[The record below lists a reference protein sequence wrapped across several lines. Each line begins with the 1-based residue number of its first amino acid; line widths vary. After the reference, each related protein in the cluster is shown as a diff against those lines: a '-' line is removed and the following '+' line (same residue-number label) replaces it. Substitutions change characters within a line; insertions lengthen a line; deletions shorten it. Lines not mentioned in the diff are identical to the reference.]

1 MAVKL
6 KTPISDE
13 QIKKLKVGNVVYI
26 SGEIV
31 TARDRAHQRALEL
44 DKSEMSTSFEIIYHC
59 GILAKKNKE
68 WRVISCGPTTSA
80 RFSRYIIEMTKK
92 FGTKIII
99 GKGGVENLKNCVYLC
114 FTGGCGVLAARAVK
128 KVKAVYWLDLGMP
141 EAVWV
146 LEVEN
151 FGPLVVAIDAHGNSL
166 FKR

>member
-13 QIKKLKVGNVVYI
+13 QIKKLKAGDVVYI

-44 DKSEMSTSFEIIYHC
+44 DKGEVPASFEIIYHC
-59 GILAKKNKE
+59 GPLVERNKE

-80 RFSRYIIEMTKK
+80 RFEKYIAKMIKK
-92 FGTKIII
+92 FGTKIIV
-99 GKGGVENLKNCVYLC
+99 GKGGIETKNCVYLC

-128 KVKAVYWLDLGMP
+128 KVKAVHWLDLGMP
-141 EAVWV
+141 EAVFV
-146 LEVEN
+146 LEVKN

>member
-1 MAVKL
+1 MAFKL

-13 QIKKLKVGNVVYI
+13 QVKKLKTGDIVYI

-31 TARDRAHQRALEL
+31 TARDRAHQRALER
-44 DKSEMSTSFEIIYHC
+44 SEMPVSFEIVYHS
-59 GILAKKNKE
+59 GPLVKKNKM

-80 RFSRYIIEMTKK
+80 RFEKYIARMTKK

-99 GKGGVENLKNCVYLC
+99 GKGGIETKNCVYLC

-128 KVKAVYWLDLGMP
+128 KVKAVHWLDLGMP

-151 FGPLVVAIDAHGNSL
+151 FGPLVVAIDAQGNSL
-166 FKR
+166 LR

>member
-1 MAVKL
+1 MAIKL
-6 KTPISDE
+6 KTPMSDE
-13 QIKKLKVGNVVYI
+13 QVKKLKAGDVVYV

-44 DKSEMSTSFEIIYHC
+44 RRSEIPVSFEVIYHS
-59 GILAKKNKE
+59 GPLVKKNRE
-68 WRVISCGPTTSA
+68 WRAISCGPTTSA
-80 RFSRYIIEMTKK
+80 RFEKYIPKMTKK

-99 GKGGVENLKNCVYLC
+99 GKGGIEAKNCVYLC
-114 FTGGCGVLAARAVK
+114 FTGGCGALAARAVK
-128 KVKAVYWLDLGMP
+128 RVKAVHWLDLGMP

-151 FGPLVVAIDAHGNSL
+151 FGPLVVAIDARGNSL